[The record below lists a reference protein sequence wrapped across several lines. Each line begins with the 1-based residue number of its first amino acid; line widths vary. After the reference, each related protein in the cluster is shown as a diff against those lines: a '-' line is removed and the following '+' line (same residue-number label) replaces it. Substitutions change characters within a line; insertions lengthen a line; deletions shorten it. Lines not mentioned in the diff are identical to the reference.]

1 MYVYQRAEQFKWVP
15 MGHLTMMDSNA
26 FVDPN
31 LSLAPAVPTSKFG
44 TIVALHAKILVV
56 SNYQPNQFSSDT
68 SLFIYEYDATLKNK
82 WKLIQTDLLSTE
94 GQRRHFGSHIALT
107 ANGEGIFIG
116 CHSEV
121 NPTEILYYRRKNQ
134 MDVYGNRSYQLQ
146 QIITVQ
152 ERCDIS
158 DFKVDGQS
166 GNFILGTL
174 NSNRVYIYQQ
184 LYDLNTME
192 DQGWRMVCKVVNG
205 GSSDNIEKFGSN
217 VGMFGDTILVGSKN
231 NLYSYSL
238 EGWRAAN
245 KKNKKKDKQLSSS
258 SQLRSS
264 PSRRR
269 FMSSMS
275 PMRFRRSSGL

>member
-1 MYVYQRAEQFKWVP
+1 
-15 MGHLTMMDSNA
+15 
-26 FVDPN
+26 
-31 LSLAPAVPTSKFG
+31 VPTSKFG
-44 TIVALHAKILVV
+44 TIVALRAKILVV

-68 SLFIYEYDATLKNK
+68 SLFVYEYDATLKNK

-107 ANGEGIFIG
+107 VDGEGIFIG

-152 ERCDIS
+152 ERCDIA

-205 GSSDNIEKFGSN
+205 GSNENIEKFGSN

-231 NLYSYSL
+231 NVYSYSL
-238 EGWRAAN
+238 EGWKAAK
-245 KKNKKKDKQLSSS
+245 KKNKKKDKQLASS

-264 PSRRR
+264 SSGRR

-275 PMRFRRSSGL
+275 PMRFRRSSGS